1 MAATPGDPA
10 ADSKPLHSEIEELRA
25 RVAQL
30 EALVAR
36 VEALEARAPGAPPG
50 GDAAAAAGA
59 AAMAEPGGV
68 AADMA
73 NLAALPAAKA
83 PTNGEDP
90 FIAVH
95 EVLRR
100 VLALAARPE
109 SDDPEVEEGLFLDF
123 LSMVHAERKG
133 TPMVES
139 SLRQHGWRQLRRNVR
154 IYLRDPEDIGSYDV
168 ARRDPV
174 ELTPRTERV
183 KLFLRATTR
192 MPAPIG
198 LRRDA
203 SCGNEWRVETTS
215 L

>member
-10 ADSKPLHSEIEELRA
+10 ADSKALHSELAELRA

-30 EALVAR
+30 ETLVAR
-36 VEALEARAPGAPPG
+36 VEALEARAPTAAIGAAEV
-50 GDAAAAAGA
+50 AAAAAV
-59 AAMAEPGGV
+59 AEAGSV

-73 NLAALPAAKA
+73 NLVALPAAKA

-95 EVLRR
+95 DLLRR
-100 VLALAARPE
+100 VLTLAARPE

-139 SLRQHGWRQLRRNVR
+139 SLRQYGWRQLRRNVR
-154 IYLRDPEDIGSYDV
+154 IYLRDPDDIGSYDV

>member
-1 MAATPGDPA
+1 MASTTSDTATTPVDLQSEV
-10 ADSKPLHSEIEELRA
+10 ADLRA
-25 RVAQL
+25 RVTQL

-36 VEALEARAPGAPPG
+36 VEALEAFEGKTTSSLAPNAT
-50 GDAAAAAGA
+50 AAV
-59 AAMAEPGGV
+59 EPELGGV

-73 NLAALPAAKA
+73 NLVAIPAPKVAS
-83 PTNGEDP
+83 NGEDP

-95 EVLRR
+95 DLLRR
-100 VLALAARPE
+100 VLSLAARPE

-123 LSMVHAERKG
+123 LSMVHTERKG

-139 SLRQHGWRQLRRNVR
+139 SLRQYGWRQLRRNVR
-154 IYLRDPEDIGSYDV
+154 IYLRDPDDIGSYDV
-168 ARRDPV
+168 ARRDPM
-174 ELTPRTERV
+174 ELSPRADRV

-198 LRRDA
+198 LRRDT